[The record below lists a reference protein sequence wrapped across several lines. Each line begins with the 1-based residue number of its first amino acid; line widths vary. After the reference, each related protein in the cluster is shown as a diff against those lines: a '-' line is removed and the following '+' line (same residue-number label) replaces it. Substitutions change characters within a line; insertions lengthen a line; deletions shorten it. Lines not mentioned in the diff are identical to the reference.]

1 MLRNT
6 DEMGGDVL
14 ASNVRS
20 ILYYTRREECDG
32 GLGLII
38 DLYLN
43 PSGRITVCVY
53 ALQMP

>member
-32 GLGLII
+32 GLGLLI
-38 DLYLN
+38 DLYLS
-43 PSGRITVCVY
+43 PTGRISVREYV
-53 ALQMP
+53 LQMS